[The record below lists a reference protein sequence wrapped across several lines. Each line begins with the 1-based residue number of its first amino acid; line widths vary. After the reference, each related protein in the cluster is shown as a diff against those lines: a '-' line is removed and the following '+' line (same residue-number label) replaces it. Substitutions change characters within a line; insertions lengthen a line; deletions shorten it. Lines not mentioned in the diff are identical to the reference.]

1 MRLDRPPSAVTGG
14 TRADVRIVA
23 VSRLANYIAGL
34 FARERNFA
42 RIGVRGEISNLR
54 EQANGNVYFDLKDRD
69 ALLNC
74 VAFSEAAAT
83 FPALANGDEVVAYG
97 SVQTYA
103 KASRYQLRV
112 LDVAA
117 EGGTG
122 ALHRRYEDLKTRLT
136 AEGLFAAERKRALPR
151 YPFRVALVTSEN
163 ADGAKD
169 FLTQA
174 LARAPHVEV
183 IVVPTP
189 VQGERAAPEIVR
201 AIARASAMDVDLLVV
216 ARGGGSFED
225 LFAFS
230 DERVVRAL
238 AASRVPTVSAIGHEA
253 DAPLTDFV
261 ADHRAP
267 TPSAAAQTVLPRRD
281 DLLALVA
288 ERRRTLARDTDRAVT
303 VRRQHV
309 DVGRA
314 TARVRGARA
323 RAPLRRPP
331 RHARAPARRG
341 GAGGAARA
349 AARALRA
356 ASRPARARRAR
367 AAAPP
372 VRPRRSRRGALG
384 ARRSGV
390 ARRARAALVARD
402 GEPARRRDGALAR
415 TARRAL
421 RDDAGVVERTRS
433 GSDSATRLC
442 DRNGG
447 GRAAAD
453 GCGAGSAGVDD
464 PGAAGSRKPHGA
476 RRTRRDA
483 WRTTDQ
489 PLLRARSSGWRRS

>member
-1 MRLDRPPSAVTGG
+1 MTSG

-34 FARERNFA
+34 FARERAFA

-83 FPALANGDEVVAYG
+83 FPALANGDEIVAYG
-97 SVQTYA
+97 SVQTYG

-136 AEGLFAAERKRALPR
+136 AEGLFAPERKRALPR
-151 YPFRVALVTSEN
+151 YPFRVALVTSKQ
-163 ADGAKD
+163 ADGYKD
-169 FLTQA
+169 FFTQA
-174 LARAPHVEV
+174 TARAPHVEV
-183 IVVPTP
+183 IVVETP

-238 AASRVPTVSAIGHEA
+238 AASRIPTVSAIGHEA

-267 TPSAAAQTVLPRRD
+267 TPS
-281 DLLALVA
+281 
-288 ERRRTLARDTDRAVT
+288 
-303 VRRQHV
+303 
-309 DVGRA
+309 
-314 TARVRGARA
+314 
-323 RAPLRRPP
+323 
-331 RHARAPARRG
+331 
-341 GAGGAARA
+341 
-349 AARALRA
+349 
-356 ASRPARARRAR
+356 
-367 AAAPP
+367 
-372 VRPRRSRRGALG
+372 
-384 ARRSGV
+384 
-390 ARRARAALVARD
+390 
-402 GEPARRRDGALAR
+402 
-415 TARRAL
+415 
-421 RDDAGVVERTRS
+421 
-433 GSDSATRLC
+433 
-442 DRNGG
+442 
-447 GRAAAD
+447 
-453 GCGAGSAGVDD
+453 
-464 PGAAGSRKPHGA
+464 
-476 RRTRRDA
+476 
-483 WRTTDQ
+483 
-489 PLLRARSSGWRRS
+489 

>member
-1 MRLDRPPSAVTGG
+1 MTSG

-97 SVQTYA
+97 GVQTYA

-122 ALHRRYEDLKTRLT
+122 ALHRRYEDLKTRLA
-136 AEGLFAAERKRALPR
+136 AEGLFAPERKRALPR
-151 YPFRVALVTSEN
+151 FPFRVALITSEN

-169 FLTQA
+169 FRTQA
-174 LARAPHVEV
+174 HARAPHVEV
-183 IVVPTP
+183 IVVPAP

-253 DAPLTDFV
+253 DVPLTDFV

-303 VRRQHV
+303 LRRQHV
-309 DVGRA
+309 DTVARRLAAAARERVRRCGDRFVGIERRLAAAAPAARLAQRRGRFEQLRERLARDVPALLRRRSDRVSHVAARFDTIKASLSGHDPAAILQRGYAIVTAEDGRPLTDAGLVPPGSTIRA
-314 TARVRGARA
+314 QLARGSLTARV
-323 RAPLRRPP
+323 
-331 RHARAPARRG
+331 
-341 GAGGAARA
+341 
-349 AARALRA
+349 
-356 ASRPARARRAR
+356 
-367 AAAPP
+367 
-372 VRPRRSRRGALG
+372 
-384 ARRSGV
+384 
-390 ARRARAALVARD
+390 
-402 GEPARRRDGALAR
+402 
-415 TARRAL
+415 
-421 RDDAGVVERTRS
+421 EREGTH
-433 GSDSATRLC
+433 
-442 DRNGG
+442 G
-447 GRAAAD
+447 GRQI
-453 GCGAGSAGVDD
+453 S
-464 PGAAGSRKPHGA
+464 
-476 RRTRRDA
+476 
-483 WRTTDQ
+483 
-489 PLLRARSSGWRRS
+489 LF